1 MIPPTNMSAAA
12 RELHTHHPLLA
23 SESAEHYEGCLG
35 GKSGSTEAA
44 GKTLVTAAE
53 RNGVTLVAVVM
64 KGADM
69 GPNCLDTTNPVSYT
83 HLDVYKRQEEE
94 SSRMGMQDPACFV

>member
-35 GKSGSTEAA
+35 GKSGSTEVA
-44 GKTLVTAAE
+44 GKTDTIAAE
-53 RNGVTLVAVVM
+53 RMELPLVRFVM

-69 GPNCLDTTNPVSYT
+69 GPNCLGY
-83 HLDVYKRQEEE
+83 H
-94 SSRMGMQDPACFV
+94 